1 MERSNMRKE
10 KCTNRSNPYF
20 HRCAFLCVFVLMQAF
35 SVVYSQDV
43 IPDKAKRDHN
53 SGPVYAST
61 AMERLMRFIPVS
73 NPMPSLFKD
82 TMENVIIDPN
92 GSLDGF
98 WEKVSE
104 MNHPVRIVHIGDS
117 HVRGHVFP
125 YIMRKLLEEDFGREA
140 VIDYDVSYHTTGL
153 AQETGR
159 AGIVYHILGVNG
171 ATCASFNKPERI
183 SEITSLNP
191 DLIIISFG
199 TNEAHG
205 RNYNR
210 SEHRQQM
217 MNLVN
222 ELRKGCINAG
232 FLLTT
237 PPGAYIRSGRR
248 NRIINTRTPVV
259 VKTEKD
265 FAVDNDIAIWDLYD
279 VVGGEKFACKNW
291 TAAGMYQRDKIHFT
305 REGYTLQGL
314 LLHEAFIK
322 AYNDYVATKIY

>member
-1 MERSNMRKE
+1 MRKE
-10 KCTNRSNPYF
+10 KCTRLNDLYF
-20 HRCAFLCVFVLMQAF
+20 HRCAFLCLFVLIQAF
-35 SVVYSQDV
+35 SIVCGQDV
-43 IPDKAKRDHN
+43 MPEKAVRDYN
-53 SGPVYAST
+53 SGPVYPSS
-61 AMERLMRFIPVS
+61 AMERLMRFISVS

-82 TMENVIIDPN
+82 TMENAIIDPN
-92 GSLDGF
+92 ASLNGF
-98 WEKVSE
+98 WEKVFA

-117 HVRGHVFP
+117 HIRGHVFP

-248 NRIINTRTPVV
+248 NRIINTRTPLV

-265 FAVDNDIAIWDLYD
+265 FAADNDIAIWDLYD
-279 VVGGEKFACKNW
+279 VVGGEKCACKNW
-291 TAAGMYQRDKIHFT
+291 TATGMYQRDKIHFT

>member
-1 MERSNMRKE
+1 MRKE
-10 KCTNRSNPYF
+10 KCTRLNDLYF
-20 HRCAFLCVFVLMQAF
+20 HRCAFLCLFVLIQAF
-35 SVVYSQDV
+35 SIVCGQDV
-43 IPDKAKRDHN
+43 MPEKAVRDYN
-53 SGPVYAST
+53 SGPVYPSS
-61 AMERLMRFIPVS
+61 AMERLMRFISVS
-73 NPMPSLFKD
+73 NSMPSLFKD
-82 TMENVIIDPN
+82 TMENAIIDPN
-92 GSLDGF
+92 AILNGF
-98 WEKVSE
+98 WEKVFA

-153 AQETGR
+153 AHETGR
-159 AGIVYHILGVNG
+159 AGIVYHIWGING

-183 SEITSLNP
+183 SEITSLKP
-191 DLIIISFG
+191 DLIILSFG
-199 TNEAHG
+199 TNEAHE

-210 SEHRQQM
+210 EEHKLHM
-217 MNLVN
+217 KSLIK
-222 ELRKGCINAG
+222 ELKKGCINAR

-248 NRIINTRTPVV
+248 NRVVNERTPLV

-265 FAVDNDIAIWDLYD
+265 FAAENEIAIWDLYD
-279 VVGGEKFACKNW
+279 IVGGEKFACKNW
-291 TAAGMYQRDKIHFT
+291 TTASMYQRDRIHFT